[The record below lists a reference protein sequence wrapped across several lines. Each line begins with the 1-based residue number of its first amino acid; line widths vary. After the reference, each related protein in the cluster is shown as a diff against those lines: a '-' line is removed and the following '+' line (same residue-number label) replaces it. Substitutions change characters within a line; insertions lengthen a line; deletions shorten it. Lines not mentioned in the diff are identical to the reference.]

1 MLAGGI
7 SPPATYQ
14 QNKFLKRKG
23 EKDYEQDS
31 RSNQGR
37 QQSNNRGI
45 I

>member
-23 EKDYEQDS
+23 EKDYEQ
-31 RSNQGR
+31 R
-37 QQSNNRGI
+37 Q
-45 I
+45 